1 MTGGQKFLWMAI
13 GGGLVLVL
21 ALVGCGVVGVI
32 AASLGATSSSSV
44 ATGPAVAIVRVEG
57 VIVSGKP
64 ESSNPFGGGSA
75 STAYSGVIVDHL
87 RQAEADGSVKVVILR
102 VDSPGGSVVAS
113 QEIHQQMLAMTKPVI
128 VSMGELAASGGY
140 YVSAPAKEIFANPAT
155 LTGSIGVISEFINV
169 GDLLNQYG
177 VKVTVVKSGDFK
189 DEGSPFRQM
198 TEAEVAVWQAII
210 DEAYQ
215 GFVQVVADGRKLPVD
230 QVKKLADG
238 RVYTGRQ
245 AQALGL
251 VDKLGNLPDAIKR
264 AAELGGIQG
273 EPRIVEYKE
282 PLSLFG
288 SLFNLSRP
296 SDPVGEVMAL
306 LDHGHGPALQYL
318 YVGP

>member
-1 MTGGQKFLWMAI
+1 MTGRQKLTWMAI
-13 GGGLVLVL
+13 GGGVILALV
-21 ALVGCGVVGVI
+21 LVGCGVLGVI
-32 AASLGATSSSSV
+32 AASLGATTSTAV
-44 ATGPAVAIVRVEG
+44 VTGPAVAIVRVEG
-57 VIVSGKP
+57 IIVSGKP
-64 ESSNPFGGGSA
+64 ASTNPFGAGST
-75 STAYSGVIVDHL
+75 STAYSGVIVDQL
-87 RQAEADGSVKVVILR
+87 RQAEADGNVKVVILR

-128 VSMGELAASGGY
+128 VSMGEMAASGGY
-140 YVSAPAKEIFANPAT
+140 YVSAPAKEIYANPAT
-155 LTGSIGVISEFINV
+155 LTGSIGVISEFINI
-169 GDLLNQYG
+169 GDLLDQYG
-177 VKVTVVKSGDFK
+177 VEVTVVKSGAFK
-189 DEGSPFRQM
+189 DEGSAFRPM
-198 TEAEVAVWQAII
+198 TEEEVAVWQAII

-215 GFVQVVADGRKLPVD
+215 GFVQVVADGRKLSLD

-282 PLSLFG
+282 PLNLFS

-296 SDPVGEVMAL
+296 SDPVGEVLTL
-306 LDHGHGPALQYL
+306 LDRGRGPALQYL

>member
-1 MTGGQKFLWMAI
+1 MTGRQKLLWMAI
-13 GGGLVLVL
+13 GGGVVLVL
-21 ALVGCGVVGVI
+21 ALVGCGVVGLI
-32 AASLGATSSSSV
+32 AASFGATTSSTV

-64 ESSNPFGGGSA
+64 TSTNPFGGSTSA
-75 STAYSGVIVDHL
+75 AYSGVIVDHL

-113 QEIHQQMLAMTKPVI
+113 QEIHQQMLVMTKPVI

-177 VKVTVVKSGDFK
+177 VKVTVVKSGAFK
-189 DEGSPFRQM
+189 DEGSPFRPM
-198 TEAEVAVWQAII
+198 TEEEVAVWQSII

-215 GFVQVVADGRKLPVD
+215 GFVQVVADGRKLSLD

-282 PLSLFG
+282 PLNLFS

-296 SDPVGEVMAL
+296 TDPVGEVMAL
-306 LDHGHGPALQYL
+306 LDRGHGPALQYL

>member
-1 MTGGQKFLWMAI
+1 MTGRQKLLWMAI
-13 GGGLVLVL
+13 GGGVVLVL

-32 AASLGATSSSSV
+32 AASFGATTSSAV

-64 ESSNPFGGGSA
+64 ASTNPFGGDTS
-75 STAYSGVIVDHL
+75 SAYSGVIVDHL
-87 RQAEADGSVKVVILR
+87 RQAEADGSVEVVILR

-113 QEIHQQMLAMTKPVI
+113 QEIHQQMLAMTKPVV
-128 VSMGELAASGGY
+128 VSMGEMAASGGY

-155 LTGSIGVISEFINV
+155 LTGSIGVISEFINI

-177 VKVTVVKSGDFK
+177 VKVTVVKSGAFK
-189 DEGSPFRQM
+189 DEGSAFRPM
-198 TEAEVAVWQAII
+198 TEEEVAVWQAII

-245 AQALGL
+245 ALALGL
-251 VDKLGNLPDAIKR
+251 VDKLGNLPDALKR

-282 PLSLFG
+282 PLNLFG

-296 SDPVGEVMAL
+296 TDPVGEVMTL
-306 LDHGHGPALQYL
+306 LDRGHGPALQYL

>member
-1 MTGGQKFLWMAI
+1 MTGRQKLLWMAI
-13 GGGLVLVL
+13 GGGVILAL
-21 ALVGCGVVGVI
+21 ALVGCGIVGVI
-32 AASLGATSSSSV
+32 AASFGATTSSTV

-64 ESSNPFGGGSA
+64 ASTNPFGG
-75 STAYSGVIVDHL
+75 STSNAYSGVIVDHL

-128 VSMGELAASGGY
+128 VSMGEMAASGGY

-155 LTGSIGVISEFINV
+155 LTGSIGVISEFINI

-177 VKVTVVKSGDFK
+177 VKVTVVKSGAFK
-189 DEGSPFRQM
+189 DEGSAFRPM
-198 TEAEVAVWQAII
+198 TEEEVAVWQAII

-251 VDKLGNLPDAIKR
+251 VDKLGNLPDVIKR

-282 PLSLFG
+282 PLNLFS

-296 SDPVGEVMAL
+296 TDPVGEVMTL
-306 LDHGHGPALQYL
+306 LDRGHGPALQYL

>member
-1 MTGGQKFLWMAI
+1 MTGGQKLLWMAI
-13 GGGLVLVL
+13 GGGVVLVL
-21 ALVGCGVVGVI
+21 ALVGCGIAGVI
-32 AASLGATSSSSV
+32 AASVGATTSSTV
-44 ATGPAVAIVRVEG
+44 AAGPAVAIVRVEG
-57 VIVSGKP
+57 VIVSGRP
-64 ESSNPFGGGSA
+64 ASTNPFGGGST
-75 STAYSGVIVDHL
+75 SSAYSSVIVDHL
-87 RQAEADGSVKVVILR
+87 RRAEADSSVKVVILR

-128 VSMGELAASGGY
+128 VSMGETAASGGY

-177 VKVTVVKSGDFK
+177 VKVTVVKSGAFK
-189 DEGSPFRQM
+189 DEGSAFRPM
-198 TEAEVAVWQAII
+198 TEEEVAVWQAII

-245 AQALGL
+245 AQSLGL
-251 VDKLGNLPDAIKR
+251 VDKLGNLPDVVKR

-282 PLSLFG
+282 PLTLFG

-296 SDPVGEVMAL
+296 SDPVGDVMAL
-306 LDHGHGPALQYL
+306 LDRGHGPALQYL